1 MPDKPPFSF
10 YVLFSSRVTVS
21 IAEAK
26 TKRPVASGRET
37 LEEYFPDDRAEE
49 GSFAEVKAQLARRDR
64 PPYFESQRG
73 RQALEAIQAAS
84 SALQRATAC
93 LPTSDPGAPA
103 QLQSQGPLLAASR
116 GPKTNA
122 ESKLAEAPVGISSV
136 EVVST
141 GNNDHRT
148 SNESADAA
156 PVADEADGKLSA
168 QTGATARATSAEVMR
183 RGEKTAQAAGG
194 DDAISHGSDDTEG
207 DVEVGEA
214 PQDTTASI
222 VRGATDAD
230 SHASATLAVA
240 EATSHSTVA
249 DAVAQAANHLA
260 VSKARPPALPFDDE
274 MKEPQAESEDDRA
287 EPVTPRPPTSESLA
301 RTQPLPPIGSPA
313 SAIRPGGAPAGIVTL
328 MPQEVSHCYGKGE
341 NVRFAGHFLLGRAA
355 VAQCCSSV
363 SFPHF
368 SCRRHLVSSR
378 RGQPTVSHSN

>member
-1 MPDKPPFSF
+1 MPDEPPFFPLS
-10 YVLFSSRVTVS
+10 LFSPRVTVS

-84 SALQRATAC
+84 SALQRATTR

-103 QLQSQGPLLAASR
+103 QLQSQGPSLAASR
-116 GPKTNA
+116 GPGANA
-122 ESKLAEAPVGISSV
+122 ESKLAEASVGLSSV
-136 EVVST
+136 EIVST
-141 GNNDHRT
+141 GNNDHGT
-148 SNESADAA
+148 GNESVDAA
-156 PVADEADGKLSA
+156 PVADRADGKLSA

-183 RGEKTAQAAGG
+183 RGEKTAQGADG
-194 DDAISHGSDDTEG
+194 DDTISDGGNDTEG
-207 DVEVGEA
+207 DAEVAEA
-214 PQDTTASI
+214 PRDTTASI

-230 SHASATLAVA
+230 SHASATLALA

-260 VSKARPPALPFDDE
+260 ASKARASALPFDHE
-274 MKEPQAESEDDRA
+274 MLEPQEESEDDRA

-313 SAIRPGGAPAGIVTL
+313 SATRPGGAPAGIVTL

-341 NVRFAGHFLLGRAA
+341 NVRFAGHLLLAD
-355 VAQCCSSV
+355 
-363 SFPHF
+363 
-368 SCRRHLVSSR
+368 
-378 RGQPTVSHSN
+378 HSLCAGVCKSK